1 MIYTAP
7 VNDSVEEPFYID
19 PIRRSELYE
28 SIRVAQVY
36 EVPTTSLSPGQKK
49 SNSDIKDEDND
60 NYHTLE
66 PPVVSQG
73 RRTSKEGY
81 GEHDYH
87 ELEAPSNH
95 SDEDTDDEPVEQS
108 NAVRESFILYLSQ
121 FYLPIYSIVNLMK
134 TVQLMS
140 SMSHVWYVYYII
152 IIYVPHYIYS

>member
-73 RRTSKEGY
+73 RMTSKEGY

-108 NAVRESFILYLSQ
+108 NAVRESFILYPSQ

-140 SMSHVWYVYYII
+140 SMSHVWYVH
-152 IIYVPHYIYS
+152 HYIYS